1 MLKKLAIAAVAVLV
15 VVGGAF
21 WWFVLRDDA
30 PEELSLEGRST
41 DTTEAATPAPDTYDG
56 TWTVQT
62 GGETTAGLRI
72 DESFAS
78 GLADHTAVG
87 RSDDVSGSFTV
98 DGSTVS
104 EGSFTVDLTTLTFTD
119 DPGRSVA
126 GRANAMK
133 TRGLETEQF
142 PEATFEITSPVD
154 LGAAPADGET
164 VTATVTG
171 DLTLH
176 GVTNEVTFDV
186 EAEVAGGTIT
196 VVTADPVPVVLADYD
211 IDKPTGGPIAEI
223 SDEGSFEFL
232 VVLTQG

>member
-15 VVGGAF
+15 VVGGAL

-78 GLADHTAVG
+78 GLANHTAVG

-142 PEATFEITSPVD
+142 AEATFEITSPVD

-232 VVLTQG
+232 IVLAQG

>member
-232 VVLTQG
+232 IVLAQG

>member
-142 PEATFEITSPVD
+142 AEATFEITSPVD

-232 VVLTQG
+232 IVLAQG

>member
-223 SDEGSFEFL
+223 ADEGSFEFL
-232 VVLTQG
+232 VVLAQG